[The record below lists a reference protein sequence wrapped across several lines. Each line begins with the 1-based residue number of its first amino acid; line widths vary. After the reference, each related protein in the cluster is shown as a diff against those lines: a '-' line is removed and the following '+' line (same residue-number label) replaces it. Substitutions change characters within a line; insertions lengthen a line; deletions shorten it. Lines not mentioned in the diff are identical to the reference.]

1 MTRKSGEAQRIKR
14 KRKKKQMKTRH
25 IFVVVVVG
33 GGGGSFFLFIKF
45 LVFQNGFRVMIDR
58 LLGLRLDHRR
68 CSRKI

>member
-14 KRKKKQMKTRH
+14 RRKKKQMKTRH
-25 IFVVVVVG
+25 IFVVVVG

-45 LVFQNGFRVMIDR
+45 LVFQNGFRAMIDR
-58 LLGLRLDHRR
+58 LLVLRLDHRR